1 MLVLGKMFLGAQ
13 APTTDAS
20 HSDNETQN
28 YTGSIST
35 DIEPIRGAVANHS
48 LTSLNRQSE
57 SQQSEANTPIGSPAI
72 EPGKPYR

>member
-20 HSDNETQN
+20 HSDNETQD
-28 YTGSIST
+28 YTGSVST
-35 DIEPIRGAVANHS
+35 DVEPIRGAIANHS
-48 LTSLNRQSE
+48 LTSLNCQSE
-57 SQQSEANTPIGSPAI
+57 NQQSEANTPIGSLAI